1 MAAETNFVE
10 EKQKCHIY
18 SLDTHICTFGLQW
31 TIFIF
36 LVLNWNKLTME
47 ANEGG
52 ILLKTEM
59 IPPPPPACI
68 TLHCKLPQLNII
80 DIWLSSIYSRCINIL
95 ILSSD

>member
-59 IPPPPPACI
+59 IPPPPPPRHA
-68 TLHCKLPQLNII
+68 LPSIASYP
-80 DIWLSSIYSRCINIL
+80 SSILLTFDCPLYTVDVL
-95 ILSSD
+95 TF